1 MSHPSAETMTTNAA
15 RSTAVPKS
23 AKPATICLKSA
34 RNDFLTIQ
42 LIGPEFHCTLSDT
55 EVSMLPPGQG
65 AAMTVA

>member
-1 MSHPSAETMTTNAA
+1 MAHPSAEAMTTNAA
-15 RSTAVPKS
+15 RSASVPKP
-23 AKPATICLKSA
+23 AKQAKICLNSA

-42 LIGPEFHCTLSDT
+42 PIGPEFHGTLSDT